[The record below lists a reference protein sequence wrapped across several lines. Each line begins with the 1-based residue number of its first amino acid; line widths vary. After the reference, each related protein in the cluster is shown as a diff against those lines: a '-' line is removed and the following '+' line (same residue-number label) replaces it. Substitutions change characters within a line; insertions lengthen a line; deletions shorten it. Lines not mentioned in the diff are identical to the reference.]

1 LVLGVNTNQA
11 CFITLTSTAIP
22 VDVDSK
28 IDIYNLYAFSINS
41 IPSSKSSSSL
51 NPTSSFY

>member
-22 VDVDSK
+22 VDADSK
-28 IDIYNLYAFSINS
+28 IDIYNPYAFSINS
-41 IPSSKSSSSL
+41 IPSTE
-51 NPTSSFY
+51 NGIG